1 MPVQVGEEKK
11 KNCNWW
17 LFKSA
22 PKRNALAA
30 DNSISNWI
38 SRARSLARR
47 SYSCSESTCCRMQAK
62 PGAPP
67 RGYCYRAGS
76 KHAAHGKVTIR
87 GSEAFGRT
95 GGWMEKRCNVTLKS
109 FIGRFFFFSV
119 SFGRH
124 PAFISLMCLCLLTG
138 GRRMPGETEPR
149 RFPVRDK
156 GWYITQTTS
165 LPLQQTLSDESL
177 CHNPRGKGFRDR
189 FRLVAQC
196 KKLARNRP

>member
-1 MPVQVGEEKK
+1 MRRIACRCRSEKKK

-109 FIGRFFFFSV
+109 FIGRFFFFLDFFRPTSCV
-119 SFGRH
+119 YIVNVFV
-124 PAFISLMCLCLLTG
+124 FVD
-138 GRRMPGETEPR
+138 RRKTHAR
-149 RFPVRDK
+149 
-156 GWYITQTTS
+156 
-165 LPLQQTLSDESL
+165 
-177 CHNPRGKGFRDR
+177 
-189 FRLVAQC
+189 
-196 KKLARNRP
+196 RNRTQAVSSAG